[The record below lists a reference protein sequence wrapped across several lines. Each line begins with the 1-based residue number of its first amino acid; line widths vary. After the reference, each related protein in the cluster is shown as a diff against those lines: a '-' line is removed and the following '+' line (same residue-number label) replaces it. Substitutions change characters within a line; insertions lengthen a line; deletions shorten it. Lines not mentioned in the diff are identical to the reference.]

1 MPTLTQIE
9 YIVAVEKL
17 RHFGKAAKAC
27 HISQPT
33 LSMQIQKVEE
43 EVGFLLFDR
52 LQKPILPTEKGRRF
66 IEQAKILAR
75 EHQKL
80 IQISRQDENEISGEF
95 RLGIIPT
102 LTAYVIPL
110 FIEEFSK
117 RYPHVELTIDELKTD
132 SIVTALREDRLDV
145 GILATPLGEEGL
157 KEKNLFYEP
166 FQLYLSPSHPLLKK
180 KMIAHNDLNGSEM
193 WLLQDGHCF
202 RNQMIRFCSLN
213 KKQGVFKNIH
223 FEGGNLETLK
233 QIVKN
238 SRGCT
243 LIPWLL
249 AHTLPEQELKNHVR
263 EFEKPVPTREISLIY
278 RRNQWKLDILQALEK
293 ILLEKIPPALNKI
306 QNQPHMAIKV
316 IKKERR

>member
-9 YIVAVEKL
+9 YILAVEKL
-17 RHFGKAAKAC
+17 RHFGKASKAC

-43 EVGFLLFDR
+43 EVGFMLFDR
-52 LQKPILPTEKGRRF
+52 LQKPVLPTEKGQRF
-66 IEQAKILAR
+66 IEQAKVLIR

-80 IQISRQDENEISGEF
+80 IEMSRLDETEISGEF

-102 LTAYVIPL
+102 LTPYVIPL

-117 RYPHVELTIDELKTD
+117 RYPKVQLTIDELKTD
-132 SIVTALREDRLDV
+132 SIVDSLREDKLDA
-145 GILATPLGEEGL
+145 GILATPLHEEGL
-157 KEKNLFYEP
+157 KEKPLFHEP
-166 FQLYLSPSHPLLKK
+166 FLLYLSPSHPLLKK
-180 KMIAHNDLNGSEM
+180 KKISQDDLDGSEM

-202 RNQMIRFCSLN
+202 RNQMLQLCSIN
-213 KKQGVFKNIH
+213 KKQGVFKNIQ

-233 QIVKN
+233 QLVKN
-238 SRGCT
+238 SQGYT
-243 LIPWLL
+243 FIPWLL
-249 AHTLPEQELKNHVR
+249 GATLSKIEIQNHVR

-293 ILLEKIPPALNKI
+293 TLLEKIPMELRKT
-306 QNQPHMAIKV
+306 QNQPHTIVKLT
-316 IKKERR
+316 KKAS

>member
-1 MPTLTQIE
+1 MPSLTQIE

-43 EVGFLLFDR
+43 ELNFPIFDR
-52 LQKPILPTEKGRRF
+52 LQKPVLPTEKGRRF
-66 IEQAKILAR
+66 IEQAKVLLH

-80 IQISRQDENEISGEF
+80 LQISKQDENTVSGEF

-102 LTAYVIPL
+102 LTPYVIPL

-117 RYPHVELTIDELKTD
+117 RYPRVQLTIDELKTD
-132 SIVTALREDRLDV
+132 SIVQALREDRLDA
-145 GILATPLGEEGL
+145 GILATPLHEEGL
-157 KEKNLFYEP
+157 KEKPLFYEP
-166 FQLYLSPSHPLLKK
+166 FLLYLSPGHPLLKK
-180 KMIAHNDLNGSEM
+180 KAITQDDLDGNEM

-213 KKQGVFKNIH
+213 KKQGIFKNIH

-238 SRGCT
+238 SRGYT

-249 AHTLPEQELKNHVR
+249 GLTLSPAERQNHVR
-263 EFEKPVPTREISLIY
+263 EFEKPIPTREISLIY

-293 ILLEKIPPALNKI
+293 TLLEKTPAELRNTSKQQTVLKINKKG
-306 QNQPHMAIKV
+306 A
-316 IKKERR
+316 